1 MLDHSQ
7 RTSSMFARNASL
19 AITAVGTAFLLLVWG
34 AGAAWAVVQPVPL
47 DTADSFVVLAGT
59 EVSATGPN
67 TLNGD
72 LGIYPGSSLTGLGTI
87 TIIGTEYVANG
98 VAQQAQADLTTAY
111 LNAEGQGPAL
121 TLTPADLGGMTL
133 TAGVYTVDANI
144 ELTGVLELNAE
155 GNPDALFVIQATS
168 GLTVNSGASV
178 SLINDAKWCNVFWQ
192 VDSTATIGSG
202 ASFVGSILALTSITL
217 ADGATV
223 EGRALARNGNVTMI
237 NNTFTTPACT
247 PASAGTTDTPV
258 DDSPSAGVTV
268 TPVGGVQTGDGST
281 AVAAGGVDST
291 FVAAGT
297 VSLLVAVGVV
307 FAVLTRRRLGTV

>member
-1 MLDHSQ
+1 MSDQ
-7 RTSSMFARNASL
+7 TVRRSSRLTRNAFL
-19 AITAVGTAFLLLVWG
+19 ATTAMGTAAMLLVWG
-34 AGAAWAVVQPVPL
+34 AGAAWAVVQPIPL
-47 DTADSFVVLAGT
+47 GTAQSFVVLAGKAVT
-59 EVSATGPN
+59 ATGAN
-67 TLNGD
+67 TLKGD
-72 LGIYPGSSLTGLGTI
+72 LGIYPGTSLTGAETI
-87 TIIGTEYVANG
+87 TITGTEYVTDG

-121 TLTPADLGGMTL
+121 TLTPADLGGRTL

-178 SLINDAKWCNVFWQ
+178 SLINGAKWCNVFWQ
-192 VDSTATIGSG
+192 VDSSASIGSG
-202 ASFVGSILALTSITL
+202 ASFAGSILALTSITL
-217 ADGATV
+217 FDGATV

-237 NNTFTTPACT
+237 NNTFTAPACT
-247 PASAGTTDTPV
+247 PASGGV
-258 DDSPSAGVTV
+258 DV
-268 TPVGGVQTGDGST
+268 TPVGPIDTGDGSA

-291 FVAAGT
+291 FIVAGT

-307 FAVLTRRRLGTV
+307 YAVLTRRRSRTV